1 MKRSVSYFILF
12 LVIIIVGTVSFYLFF
27 LTKEEGEITSW
38 AYQLQNADPAEIA
51 NSNFDLVVIDYSRD
65 GTEDLKYTP
74 QEIQLMQE
82 SGKIVIAYISIG
94 EAENYRFYWKE
105 SWDTD
110 PPDWIGKENP
120 EWEGNYPVKYWF
132 DEWKQIIFEY
142 LDKIIEQGFD
152 GIYLDKIDSFE
163 YWSDA
168 NNGEDIVLSE
178 EDAANKMIQFVLEIT
193 NYVRVEKGITD
204 FYIIPQN
211 GENILDF
218 DENVTYLDAI
228 SGIGIEDLFYNG
240 LEPMPPEITNE
251 RIYYI
256 DKVQNAGKLVLS
268 VDYVDD
274 GLGFSGENKE
284 RIEDYFDKARSKGYI
299 PYAARVDR
307 ALDELNIIPNL
318 SELVYLT
325 RSVTVGEWQIV
336 WLPYSSN
343 DKLLDS

>member
-1 MKRSVSYFILF
+1 
-12 LVIIIVGTVSFYLFF
+12 
-27 LTKEEGEITSW
+27 
-38 AYQLQNADPAEIA
+38 
-51 NSNFDLVVIDYSRD
+51 
-65 GTEDLKYTP
+65 
-74 QEIQLMQE
+74 MQE

-94 EAENYRFYWKE
+94 EAENYRFYWNK

-163 YWSDA
+163 YWSDV
-168 NNGEDIVLSE
+168 NNGEGIVLSE
-178 EDAANKMIQFVLEIT
+178 EDAANKMIQFVLEIA

-218 DENVTYLDAI
+218 DENGTYLDAI

-240 LEPMPPEITNE
+240 LEPIPPEITNE
-251 RIYYI
+251 RIYCI
-256 DKVQNAGKLVLS
+256 SKVQNAGKRRFQLITQMMAWDFL
-268 VDYVDD
+268 
-274 GLGFSGENKE
+274 EKTKKE
-284 RIEDYFDKARSKGYI
+284 SKTISIKYDLKAIYLMLQEQIELMMS
-299 PYAARVDR
+299 
-307 ALDELNIIPNL
+307 
-318 SELVYLT
+318 
-325 RSVTVGEWQIV
+325 
-336 WLPYSSN
+336 
-343 DKLLDS
+343 